1 MSATRA
7 DKTPDNAASTSTAT
21 HREPVLIL
29 NGQLDARPGEL
40 VDIRIDGIS
49 RTQERDGVTADSRAF
64 AAPAR
69 MRWQDGVYW
78 TVATLAMSDKPGW
91 YPLSV
96 TVPATQWPATRFR
109 SCAPSAR
116 RSPCWRRRGWPAPA
130 VVSLH
135 FDDLYPGERGTD
147 FTVRSAALPR
157 PVRLVHDTTYDF
169 YNPRA
174 FWLSRKA
181 QTRPCG
187 WPLHL

>member
-21 HREPVLIL
+21 HRKPVLIL

-49 RTQERDGVTADSRAF
+49 RTQGRDGVTADSRAF

-78 TVATLAMSDKPGW
+78 TVAALAMTDKPGW

-96 TVPATQWPATRFR
+96 TVAGHTVARDKVQVVR
-109 SCAPSAR
+109 SQRPSFTVLASSRVAR
-116 RSPCWRRRGWPAPA
+116 
-130 VVSLH
+130 
-135 FDDLYPGERGTD
+135 PGE
-147 FTVRSAALPR
+147 S
-157 PVRLVHDTTYDF
+157 
-169 YNPRA
+169 
-174 FWLSRKA
+174 
-181 QTRPCG
+181 
-187 WPLHL
+187 

>member
-49 RTQERDGVTADSRAF
+49 RTQGRDGVTADSRAF

-96 TVPATQWPATRFR
+96 TVAGGARGPASGRGGVGARPPDEHGGGGWGGG
-109 SCAPSAR
+109 APRGGGGGGAGRGRPGRGRAEVGVASG
-116 RSPCWRRRGWPAPA
+116 RRGAGA
-130 VVSLH
+130 V
-135 FDDLYPGERGTD
+135 
-147 FTVRSAALPR
+147 
-157 PVRLVHDTTYDF
+157 
-169 YNPRA
+169 
-174 FWLSRKA
+174 
-181 QTRPCG
+181 
-187 WPLHL
+187 